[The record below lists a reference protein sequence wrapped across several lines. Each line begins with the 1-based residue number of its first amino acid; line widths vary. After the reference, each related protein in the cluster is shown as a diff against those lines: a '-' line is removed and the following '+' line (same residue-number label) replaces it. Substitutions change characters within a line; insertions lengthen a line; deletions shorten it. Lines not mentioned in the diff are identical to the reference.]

1 MNFDRNKPYNDLP
14 GLPPAKTDMETKA
27 ILKAVT
33 PARVALA
40 SMAAHCK
47 QLPDESVFY
56 NSIFLKEAKESSEIE
71 NIVTTNDELYQA
83 MTADQTV
90 TNPNTREVL
99 HYINALWKGANTMR
113 KTGVLTTRTL
123 VEIVNTIKENDEGI
137 RKNKGIKI
145 KNQKT
150 GKIIYTPPDDA
161 GVIAAKLKNLEQ
173 YINQKDNID
182 PLIKMAIIHYQF
194 EAIHPFSDGNGRT
207 GRIINVL
214 YLELQK
220 LLDHPVLFLSKYII
234 DNKNDY
240 YVKLREVTEENKWE
254 EWILYMLNGVEETSV
269 YTKDKINKIVELMQ
283 ETKMHIR
290 EQSPKVY
297 SKELL
302 EIIFKQPYCKVK
314 FLEEAGIVKAA
325 TARKYLNELVKLG
338 ILSTVTV
345 GKEKLY
351 VNKKFYEILKF

>member
-1 MNFDRNKPYNDLP
+1 MSFDRNKPYNELPDLP
-14 GLPPAKTDMETKA
+14 TTADIETKA

-33 PARVALA
+33 PARATLA

-83 MTADQTV
+83 MTADQTI

-99 HYINALWKGANTMR
+99 HYIKALWSGVNTMR
-113 KTGVLTTRTL
+113 KMGVLTSRTL
-123 VEIVNTIKENDEGI
+123 VDIVNTIKENDEGI
-137 RKNKGIKI
+137 RENKEIKI
-145 KNQKT
+145 KNLNT
-150 GKIIYTPPDDA
+150 GKIIYTPPNNTE
-161 GVIAAKLKNLEQ
+161 VIIKKLKNLEQ
-173 YINQKDNID
+173 YINHKDDVD

-214 YLELQK
+214 YLELQE
-220 LLDHPVLFLSKYII
+220 LLEHPVLFLSKYII
-234 DNKNDY
+234 DNKDDY
-240 YVKLREVTEENKWE
+240 YIKLREVTEKYKWE
-254 EWILYMLNGVEETSV
+254 EWILYMLKGVEETSI
-269 YTKDKINKIVELMQ
+269 YTKNKINNIVNIMQ
-283 ETKMHIR
+283 ETKIQIR
-290 EQSPKVY
+290 EQSPRIY

-314 FLEEAGIVKAA
+314 FLEEAGIVKKA
-325 TARKYLNELVKLG
+325 TARKYLNKLVELG
-338 ILSTVTV
+338 ILQAVKV